1 MPLLASLTRGESRG
15 RATETAEGKTVGNQR
30 RIRAV
35 LMRGGTSR
43 GVFFLQPD
51 LPEDPDLRDR
61 VILKV
66 FGGGDPYGRQVDGL
80 GGAVSTTSKVVL
92 VGPPSVPEADVNFT
106 FGQVSVTEPLIDY
119 GGTCGNLTAA
129 VGPFAIE
136 EGLVRGTD
144 PVTTVR
150 IWQTNTRKRIH
161 AHVPTRHGL
170 PQVEGEYAIDGVPG
184 TGARIALDFLDP
196 AGSVTGRLLPTG
208 RASEELEVP
217 GVGTVTVSL
226 VDAVNPVV
234 FVRAGDVGLRG
245 TEGPEEV
252 DGDPGL
258 LARLERVRAHAAVRM
273 GIAQTPE
280 DAARRSP
287 GIPKLAFV
295 AAPASYRTTRG
306 GVVEAERVNVVA
318 RILSMG
324 KLHRAYALSGAAC
337 TAVAARMQGTVVH
350 ELARPPEAEGRIWI
364 GHPAGVLEVAASVRR
379 QDGVW
384 QVDKV
389 TTYRTARRLMEG
401 YALIPWSV
409 WPA

>member
-1 MPLLASLTRGESRG
+1 M
-15 RATETAEGKTVGNQR
+15 V
-30 RIRAV
+30 
-35 LMRGGTSR
+35 MRGGTSR

-51 LPEDPDLRDR
+51 LPVEPALRDR
-61 VILKV
+61 VILAV

-80 GGAVSTTSKVVL
+80 GGATSTTSKVVI
-92 VGPPSVPEADVNFT
+92 VGPPSVPDADVDYT
-106 FGQVSVTEPLIDY
+106 FGQVSVTEPLVDY

-129 VGPFAIE
+129 VGPFAME

-161 AHVPTRHGL
+161 AHVPTRHAL
-170 PQVEGEYAIDGVPG
+170 PEVEGDYAIDGVPG

-208 RASEELEVP
+208 QASEVLDVP
-217 GVGTVTVSL
+217 GVGRVTVSL

-234 FVRAGDVGLRG
+234 FVRPEEFGLQG

-252 DGDPGL
+252 DGNPDL
-258 LARLERVRAHAAVRM
+258 LRRLELVRAHAAVRM
-273 GIAQTPE
+273 GIVPSPE
-280 DAARRSP
+280 EATRRSP
-287 GIPKLAFV
+287 GIPKLAWVGPPTAYRSLRGALV
-295 AAPASYRTTRG
+295 AAED
-306 GVVEAERVNVVA
+306 VDLVA

-337 TAVAARMQGTVVH
+337 TAVAAQVEGTVVH
-350 ELARPPEAEGRIWI
+350 EALRGAPEEGRLRL
-364 GHPAGVLEVAASVRR
+364 GHPSGVLEVGASVAWR
-379 QDGVW
+379 DGAW
-384 QVDKV
+384 QVQKV

-401 YALIPWSV
+401 YALVPWSV
-409 WPA
+409 WPG

>member
-1 MPLLASLTRGESRG
+1 M
-15 RATETAEGKTVGNQR
+15 GNQR

-43 GVFFLQPD
+43 GVFFLRPD

-80 GGAVSTTSKVVL
+80 GGAVSTTSKVVI
-92 VGPPSVPEADVNFT
+92 VGPPSVPDADVDYT

-129 VGPFAIE
+129 VGPFAME

-161 AHVPTRHGL
+161 AHVPTRHNL
-170 PQVEGEYAIDGVPG
+170 PEVEGDYAIHGVPG

-196 AGSVTGRLLPTG
+196 GGAVTGRLLPTG
-208 RASEELEVP
+208 RASEVLEVP
-217 GVGTVTVSL
+217 GVGAVTVSL

-234 FVRAGDVGLRG
+234 FVRPQDVGLRG

-252 DGDPGL
+252 DGDPAL
-258 LARLERVRAHAAVRM
+258 LRRLELVRAHAAVRM
-273 GIAQTPE
+273 GIAASPE
-280 DAARRSP
+280 DATRRSP

-295 AAPASYRTTRG
+295 SPPASYRSTRG
-306 GVVEAERVNVVA
+306 AVVDADAVDLVGRM
-318 RILSMG
+318 LSMG

-337 TAVAARMQGTVVH
+337 TAVAAQVEGTVVH
-350 ELARPPEAEGRIWI
+350 AALARPVREGQVRI
-364 GHPAGVLEVAASVRR
+364 GHPAGVLEVAASVAWR
-379 QDGVW
+379 DGRWVAE
-384 QVDKV
+384 KV

-401 YALIPWSV
+401 YALVPWSV

>member
-1 MPLLASLTRGESRG
+1 M
-15 RATETAEGKTVGNQR
+15 GNQR

-51 LPEDPDLRDR
+51 LPEDPELRDR

-80 GGAVSTTSKVVL
+80 GGAVSTTSKVVI
-92 VGPPSVPEADVNFT
+92 VGPPSVSDADVDYT
-106 FGQVSVTEPLIDY
+106 FGQVSVTEPLVDY

-129 VGPFAIE
+129 VGPFAME

-161 AHVPTRHGL
+161 AHVPTRASL
-170 PQVEGEYAIDGVPG
+170 PEVEGDYQIDGVPG

-196 AGSVTGRLLPTG
+196 GGAVTGRLLPTG
-208 RASEELEVP
+208 QASEVLEVP
-217 GVGTVTVSL
+217 GVGRVTVSL

-234 FVRAGDVGLRG
+234 FVRPQDVGLRG
-245 TEGPEEV
+245 TEGPEL
-252 DGDPGL
+252 DSDPAL
-258 LARLERVRAHAAVRM
+258 LDRLERVRAHAAVRM
-273 GIAQTPE
+273 GIARTPE
-280 DAARRSP
+280 EATRSSP

-295 AAPASYRTTRG
+295 SPPAPYRSTRG
-306 GVVEAERVNVVA
+306 SQVTPEQVDLVGRM
-318 RILSMG
+318 LSMG

-337 TAVAARMQGTVVH
+337 TAVAAQVEGTVVH
-350 ELARPPEAEGRIWI
+350 EAVRQLPQDGRVRI
-364 GHPAGVLEVAASVRR
+364 GHPAGVLEVAASVAWRGG
-379 QDGVW
+379 QWVAE
-384 QVDKV
+384 KV

-401 YALIPWSV
+401 YALVPWSV

>member
-1 MPLLASLTRGESRG
+1 MGG
-15 RATETAEGKTVGNQR
+15 QR
-30 RIRAV
+30 KIRAV

-43 GVFFLQPD
+43 GVFFLPAD
-51 LPEDPDLRDR
+51 LPQDPELRDR

-80 GGAVSTTSKVVL
+80 GGAVSTTSKVVI
-92 VGPPSVPEADVNFT
+92 VGPPSVPDADVEFT
-106 FGQVSVTEPLIDY
+106 FGQVSVTEPLVDY

-144 PVTTVR
+144 PVSTVR

-161 AHVPTRHGL
+161 AHVPTRDNL
-170 PQVEGEYAIDGVPG
+170 PEVEGEYAIDGVPG
-184 TGARIALDFLDP
+184 TGARIVLDFLEP
-196 AGSVTGRLLPTG
+196 GGSVTGRLLPTG
-208 RASEELEVP
+208 QASEVLEVP
-217 GVGTVTVSL
+217 GVGRVTVSL

-234 FVRAGDVGLRG
+234 FVRPQEVGLRG

-258 LARLERVRAHAAVRM
+258 LERLERVRAHAAVRM
-273 GIAQTPE
+273 GIAPTPE
-280 DAARRSP
+280 QATRRSP

-295 AAPASYRTTRG
+295 SAPASYRSTRG
-306 GVVEAERVNVVA
+306 TVVDAGQVDLVA

-337 TAVAARMQGTVVH
+337 TAVAAQVEGTVVH
-350 ELARPPEAEGRIWI
+350 EVLRDGLAEGRLRL
-364 GHPAGVLEVAASVRR
+364 GHPAGILEVAATVTRR
-379 QDGVW
+379 EGSWHVE
-384 QVDKV
+384 KV

-401 YALIPWSV
+401 YALVPWSV

>member
-1 MPLLASLTRGESRG
+1 M
-15 RATETAEGKTVGNQR
+15 GNQR

-43 GVFFLQPD
+43 GVFFLRPD
-51 LPEDPDLRDR
+51 LPEDPELRDR

-80 GGAVSTTSKVVL
+80 GGAVSTTSKVVI
-92 VGPPSVPEADVNFT
+92 VGPPSVLEADVEFT
-106 FGQVSVTEPLIDY
+106 FGQVSVTEPLVDY

-129 VGPFAIE
+129 VGPFAME

-144 PVTTVR
+144 PITTVR

-161 AHVPTRHGL
+161 AHVPTRNNL
-170 PQVEGEYAIDGVPG
+170 PEVEGDYAIDGVPG
-184 TGARIALDFLDP
+184 SGARIALDFLDP

-208 RASEELEVP
+208 KAAELLHVP
-217 GVGTVTVSL
+217 GVGSVTVSL

-234 FVRAGDVGLRG
+234 FVRPQDVGLRG

-252 DGDPGL
+252 DGNPDL
-258 LARLERVRAHAAVRM
+258 LQRLERVRAHAAVHM
-273 GIAQTPE
+273 GIAATPE
-280 DAARRSP
+280 EATRRSP

-295 AAPASYRTTRG
+295 CPPAPYRSTRG
-306 GVVEAERVNVVA
+306 TVVEAGEVDLVG

-324 KLHRAYALSGAAC
+324 RLHRAFALSGAAC
-337 TAVAARMQGTVVH
+337 TAVAAQVEGTVVH
-350 ELARPPEAEGRIWI
+350 EAVRAGLQDGRVRI
-364 GHPAGVLEVAASVRR
+364 GHPSGVLEVAASVGYRGG
-379 QDGVW
+379 QWV
-384 QVDKV
+384 VDKV

-401 YALIPWSV
+401 YALVPWSV

>member
-1 MPLLASLTRGESRG
+1 M
-15 RATETAEGKTVGNQR
+15 GNQR

-51 LPEDPDLRDR
+51 LPGDPELRDR

-80 GGAVSTTSKVVL
+80 GGAVSTTSKVVI
-92 VGPPSVPEADVNFT
+92 VGPPSVPDADVDFT
-106 FGQVSVTEPLIDY
+106 FGQVSVTEPLVDY

-129 VGPFAIE
+129 VGPFALE

-150 IWQTNTRKRIH
+150 IWQVNTRKRIH

-170 PQVEGEYAIDGVPG
+170 PEVEGEYAIDGVPG

-208 RASEELEVP
+208 RASEVLDVPEV
-217 GVGTVTVSL
+217 GAVTVSL

-234 FVRAGDVGLRG
+234 FVRPWDVGLRG
-245 TEGPEEV
+245 TETPEEV
-252 DGDPGL
+252 DGDPEL
-258 LARLERVRAHAAVRM
+258 LRRLERVRSHAAVRL
-273 GIAQTPE
+273 GIAPTPE
-280 DAARRSP
+280 EATRRSP
-287 GIPKLAFV
+287 GIPKLAWV
-295 AAPASYRTTRG
+295 SVPATYRSTRG
-306 GVVEAERVNVVA
+306 TVVDAGAVDLVG

-324 KLHRAYALSGAAC
+324 RLHRAYALSGAAC
-337 TAVAARMQGTVVH
+337 TAVAAQVEGTVVH
-350 ELARPPEAEGRIWI
+350 EALRGQARDGRVRI
-364 GHPAGVLEVAASVRR
+364 GHPAGVLEVAASVHAR
-379 QDGVW
+379 GGEWV
-384 QVDKV
+384 VEKV

-401 YALIPWSV
+401 YALVPWSV

>member
-1 MPLLASLTRGESRG
+1 M
-15 RATETAEGKTVGNQR
+15 GNQR

-51 LPEDPDLRDR
+51 LPQDPELRDR

-80 GGAVSTTSKVVL
+80 GGAVSTTSKVVI
-92 VGPPSVPEADVNFT
+92 VGPASVPEADVEFT
-106 FGQVSVTEPLIDY
+106 FGQVSVTEPLVDY

-129 VGPFAIE
+129 VGPFAME

-144 PVTTVR
+144 PVTIVR
-150 IWQTNTRKRIH
+150 IWQVNTRKRIH
-161 AHVPTRHGL
+161 AHVPTRNGL
-170 PQVEGEYAIDGVPG
+170 PQVEGDYTIDGVPG

-208 RASEELEVP
+208 RASDVLQVP
-217 GVGTVTVSL
+217 GVGEVTVSM

-234 FVRAGDVGLRG
+234 FVRPADVGLKG
-245 TEGPEEV
+245 TEGPDEV
-252 DGDPGL
+252 DGDPEL
-258 LARLERVRAHAAVRM
+258 LARLERVRAQAAVRM
-273 GIAQTPE
+273 GIAATPE
-280 DAARRSP
+280 EATRRSP
-287 GIPKLAFV
+287 GIPKLAWV
-295 AAPASYRTTRG
+295 SPPATYRSTRG
-306 GVVEAERVNVVA
+306 AVVEAQAVDLVA

-324 KLHRAYALSGAAC
+324 RLHRAYALSGAAC
-337 TAVAARMQGTVVH
+337 TAVAAQVEGTVVH
-350 ELARPPEAEGRIWI
+350 EAVRGGVQDGLVRL
-364 GHPAGVLEVAASVRR
+364 GHPAGVLEVGASVACRGG
-379 QDGVW
+379 QWV
-384 QVDKV
+384 VEKV

-401 YALIPWSV
+401 YALVPWSV

>member
-1 MPLLASLTRGESRG
+1 M
-15 RATETAEGKTVGNQR
+15 GNQR

-43 GVFFLQPD
+43 GVFFLRPD

-80 GGAVSTTSKVVL
+80 GGAVSTTSKVVV
-92 VGPPSVPEADVNFT
+92 VGPPSVPDADVDYT

-129 VGPFAIE
+129 VGPFAME

-161 AHVPTRHGL
+161 AHVPTRHNL
-170 PQVEGEYAIDGVPG
+170 PEVEGDYAIDGVLG

-196 AGSVTGRLLPTG
+196 GGAVTGRLLPTG
-208 RASEELEVP
+208 RASEVLELP
-217 GVGTVTVSL
+217 GVGAVTVSL

-234 FVRAGDVGLRG
+234 FVRPQDAGLRG

-252 DGDPGL
+252 DGDPAL
-258 LARLERVRAHAAVRM
+258 LRRLELVRAHAAVRM
-273 GIAQTPE
+273 GIAASPE
-280 DAARRSP
+280 DATRRSP

-295 AAPASYRTTRG
+295 SPPASYRSTRG
-306 GVVEAERVNVVA
+306 AVVDADAVDLVGRM
-318 RILSMG
+318 LSMG

-337 TAVAARMQGTVVH
+337 TAVAAQVEGTVVH
-350 ELARPPEAEGRIWI
+350 EALARPAREGQVRI
-364 GHPAGVLEVAASVRR
+364 GHPAGVLEVGASVAWR
-379 QDGVW
+379 DGQWVAE
-384 QVDKV
+384 KV

-401 YALIPWSV
+401 YALVPWSV

>member
-1 MPLLASLTRGESRG
+1 MP
-15 RATETAEGKTVGNQR
+15 VGGQR
-30 RIRAV
+30 KIRAV

-43 GVFFLQPD
+43 GVFFLAAD
-51 LPEDPDLRDR
+51 LPRDPELRDR

-80 GGAVSTTSKVVL
+80 GGAVSTTSKVVI
-92 VGPPSVPEADVNFT
+92 VGPPSVPDADVEFT
-106 FGQVSVTEPLIDY
+106 FGQVSVTEPLVDC

-144 PVTTVR
+144 PVSTVR

-161 AHVPTRHGL
+161 AHVPTRDNL
-170 PQVEGEYAIDGVPG
+170 PEVEGEYTIDGVPG
-184 TGARIALDFLDP
+184 TGARIVLDFLEP
-196 AGSVTGRLLPTG
+196 GGSVTGRLLPTG
-208 RASEELEVP
+208 QASEVLEVP
-217 GVGTVTVSL
+217 GVGRVTVSL

-234 FVRAGDVGLRG
+234 FVRPQEVGLRG

-258 LARLERVRAHAAVRM
+258 LERLERVRAHAAVRM
-273 GIAQTPE
+273 GIAPTPE
-280 DAARRSP
+280 QATRRSP

-295 AAPASYRTTRG
+295 SAPASYRSTRG
-306 GVVEAERVNVVA
+306 TVVDAGQVDLVA

-337 TAVAARMQGTVVH
+337 TAVAAQVEGTVVH
-350 ELARPPEAEGRIWI
+350 EVLRDGLAEGRLRL
-364 GHPAGVLEVAASVRR
+364 GHPAGILEVAATVTRR
-379 QDGVW
+379 EGSWHVE
-384 QVDKV
+384 KV

-401 YALIPWSV
+401 YALVPWSV